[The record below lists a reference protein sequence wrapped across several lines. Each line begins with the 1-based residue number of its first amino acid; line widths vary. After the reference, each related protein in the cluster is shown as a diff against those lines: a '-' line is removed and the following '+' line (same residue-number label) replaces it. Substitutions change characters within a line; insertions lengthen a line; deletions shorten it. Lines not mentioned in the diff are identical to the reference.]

1 MTDLEENSWS
11 ECCCQNCGGELR
23 GEPRFLS
30 EAGVSKRY
38 CSRYCSDQAERE
50 LVSTPVFVAP
60 PLMDLRAHLLRS
72 RR

>member
-11 ECCCQNCGGELR
+11 ECCCQKCGGELR
-23 GEPRFLS
+23 EEPRFRS
-30 EAGVSKRY
+30 EAGKRY
-38 CSRYCSDQAERE
+38 CSRYCSDQADRE

-60 PLMDLRAHLLRS
+60 PLMDLPAHLLRS